1 MNKIK
6 LDPSTFH
13 GGKINDTTLVLEGMK
28 ILKDL
33 LISIDDKL
41 NRIYLDM
48 AKGENFGKEGD

>member
-33 LISIDDKL
+33 LVSMDDKL
-41 NRIYLDM
+41 NRIWLKLKTSDRD
-48 AKGENFGKEGD
+48 KVGE